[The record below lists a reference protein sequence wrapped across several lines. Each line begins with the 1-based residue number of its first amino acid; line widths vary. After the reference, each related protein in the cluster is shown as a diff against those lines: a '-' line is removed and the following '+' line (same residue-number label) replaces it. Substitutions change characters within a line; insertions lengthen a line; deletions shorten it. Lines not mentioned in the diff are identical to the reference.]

1 MDQSAPICKL
11 LHGTICK
18 LHTPICTNLHLL
30 HQNAPNYTHLHQR
43 SVPVGPGRPG
53 HPSCAYSL
61 CHLGRPDHPGLPTQ
75 KDPPNRPG
83 CPNRPGRTIRPSQS
97 TRASPLSWL
106 SGFSSRLDRPLQR
119 EWQGGHAN
127 QPGHPSHPTWPS
139 CPGYPLC
146 PRHPSCP
153 GFPDTPVIRVIP
165 VFPVAPVD
173 RLSWLS
179 RSSQSGI
186 RVVLVVRN
194 TSFVP
199 TIPVVRLVLVVQ
211 VVPCLFIPFEIVKSA
226 KILGV
231 TERNDLKWNDHVDNI
246 TAKAT

>member
-127 QPGHPSHPTWPS
+127 QPGHPSHPSHLTQLSRLSSMSPS
-139 CPGYPLC
+139 SKLSRFPGHPSHSGHSSYPGCACRPVVLVISVVPVGHPGCPGC
-146 PRHPSCP
+146 PEHLIRSDHPSCP
-153 GFPDTPVIRVIP
+153 ACPGRPSCT
-165 VFPVAPVD
+165 
-173 RLSWLS
+173 LSLH
-179 RSSQSGI
+179 
-186 RVVLVVRN
+186 
-194 TSFVP
+194 
-199 TIPVVRLVLVVQ
+199 
-211 VVPCLFIPFEIVKSA
+211 PFWNCEIS
-226 KILGV
+226 
-231 TERNDLKWNDHVDNI
+231 
-246 TAKAT
+246 